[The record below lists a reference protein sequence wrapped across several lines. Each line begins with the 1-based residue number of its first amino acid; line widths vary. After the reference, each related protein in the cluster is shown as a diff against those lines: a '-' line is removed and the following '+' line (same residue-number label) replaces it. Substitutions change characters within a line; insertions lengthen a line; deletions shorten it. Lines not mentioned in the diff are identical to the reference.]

1 MSDPTSEAVEAAF
14 RHIQPQWDLARTE
27 DNLRLARQKL
37 RRRGRTR
44 VAVSALLLGVGIA
57 SGVSYRLLPGAREG
71 ARAPSVVKQASGQ
84 GLRFSDG
91 SSARLLDDRSSVE
104 VVAVT
109 ARAIDLRLTAGRGE
123 FDVVP
128 DPGRTFTVHVDGI
141 VVRVLGTRFRVER
154 EDRGAYVSV
163 YRGKVQVRW
172 PGGERV
178 LAEGQTG
185 RFPEEVAEPR
195 ALPEAESTGTVEP
208 AAPVLPATESSHP
221 AAPAARAR
229 FRALATGGRYAE
241 AYRVL
246 AGAPGVVD
254 SGAEDLM
261 LAADA
266 ARLSG
271 HPAEATPYL
280 QRIVRQYRGDVRAPL
295 AAFTLGRILL
305 HELGR
310 PAEAADAFALVRK
323 IFAEGPLSADALARE
338 TEAAERAGQRERAR
352 GLAEEYMAKY
362 PTGRRLESV
371 RRYGHFE

>member
-1 MSDPTSEAVEAAF
+1 MVDPTGEKVEESF
-14 RHIQPQWDLARTE
+14 RHIQVQWDVARTE
-27 DNLRLARQKL
+27 DNLRLTRQKI

-44 VAVSALLLGVGIA
+44 VVVSALLLGMGIA
-57 SGVSYRLLPGAREG
+57 TGVSYRLLPGAREAG
-71 ARAPSVVKQASGQ
+71 KAPSVVQDSFNHE
-84 GLRFSDG
+84 LRFSDG
-91 SSARLLDDRSSVE
+91 SSARLLDDRSQVE
-104 VVAVT
+104 VAAMT
-109 ARAIDLRLTAGRGE
+109 ARAIDLRLNAGRGE

-128 DPGRTFTVHVDGI
+128 DRGRTFTVHVDGI
-141 VVRVLGTRFRVER
+141 EVRVLGTRFRVER
-154 EDRGAYVSV
+154 EGRVAYVSV
-163 YRGKVQVRW
+163 YRGKVEVRW
-172 PGGERV
+172 PGGARV

-185 RFPEEVAEPR
+185 RFPEEVAEQQDS
-195 ALPEAESTGTVEP
+195 PEAEGTRSVEP
-208 AAPVLPATESSHP
+208 AAPVLPAAEISRP
-221 AAPAARAR
+221 AAPASRAR
-229 FRALATGGRYAE
+229 FRALATRGRYAE

-280 QRIVRQYRGDVRAPL
+280 ERIVRKYRGDVRAPL

-323 IFAEGPLSADALARE
+323 ILPEGPLSSDALARE
-338 TEAAERAGQRERAR
+338 SEAADRAGQRERAR
-352 GLAEEYMAKY
+352 GLAEEYVSKY
-362 PTGRRLESV
+362 PSGRRLESV

>member
-1 MSDPTSEAVEAAF
+1 MSDPTSEKVEEAF
-14 RHIQPQWDLARTE
+14 RHIQVQWDGARTE
-27 DNLRLARQKL
+27 DNLRLTHQAI

-44 VAVSALLLGVGIA
+44 VAASALLLGVVIA
-57 SGVSYRLLPGAREG
+57 MGVSYRLLPGGREAG
-71 ARAPSVVKQASGQ
+71 KVPSVVQDPVGH
-84 GLRFSDG
+84 GLRFFDG
-91 SSARLLDDRSSVE
+91 SSARMLDDRSQIE

-128 DPGRTFTVHVDGI
+128 DPGRTFAVHVDGI

-154 EDRGAYVSV
+154 EGRGAYVSV
-163 YRGKVQVRW
+163 YRGKVEVRW
-172 PGGERV
+172 PSGARV
-178 LAEGQTG
+178 LAQGQTG
-185 RFPEEVAEPR
+185 HFPEEVADTQPSVETEGP
-195 ALPEAESTGTVEP
+195 SKVEP
-208 AAPVLPATESSHP
+208 AASVPSATEISRP
-221 AAPAARAR
+221 AAPASRAH
-229 FRALATGGRYAE
+229 FRALATRGRYAD

-246 AGAPGVVD
+246 AGAPGVVA

-280 QRIVRQYRGDVRAPL
+280 QQIVRKYRGDERAPL

-305 HELGR
+305 YQLER

-323 IFAEGPLSADALARE
+323 ILPEGPLSSDALARE
-338 TEAAERAGQRERAR
+338 AEAANRAGQRERAR
-352 GLAEEYMAKY
+352 GLAEEYGTKY

-371 RRYGHFE
+371 RRYGQFE

>member
-1 MSDPTSEAVEAAF
+1 MPDPTSGKVEEAF
-14 RHIQPQWDLARTE
+14 RHIQVPWDVARTE
-27 DNLRLARQKL
+27 DNLHLTRQKI
-37 RRRGRTR
+37 RRRRRTR
-44 VAVSALLLGVGIA
+44 VAVSALLLAVGIA
-57 SGVSYRLLPGAREG
+57 TGVSYRLWPGARE
-71 ARAPSVVKQASGQ
+71 AAKAPSVVPDSSGH

-91 SSARLLDDRSSVE
+91 SSARLLDDRSQVE
-104 VVAVT
+104 VVVVT
-109 ARAIDLRLTAGRGE
+109 ARSIDLRLAAGRGE

-128 DPGRTFTVHVDGI
+128 DPGRTFTVRVDGI

-178 LAEGQTG
+178 LAEGQTA
-185 RFPEEVAEPR
+185 RFPEEAAEPQ
-195 ALPEAESTGTVEP
+195 ALPEAERTGTVEP
-208 AAPVLPATESSHP
+208 VAPVLPAAEISRP
-221 AAPAARAR
+221 AAPASRAR
-229 FRALATGGRYAE
+229 FRALATRGRYAE

-246 AGAPGVVD
+246 AGAPGVAD

-280 QRIVRQYRGDVRAPL
+280 ERIVREYKRDVRAPL

-323 IFAEGPLSADALARE
+323 ILPDGPLSSDALARE
-338 TEAAERAGQRERAR
+338 AEAADRAGQRERAH
-352 GLAEEYMAKY
+352 GLAGEYVAKY

-371 RRYGHFE
+371 RRYGQFE

>member
-1 MSDPTSEAVEAAF
+1 MVEPTSEKVEQAF
-14 RHIQPQWDLARTE
+14 RHIQVQWDGTRTE
-27 DNLRLARQKL
+27 DNLRLARQRL

-44 VAVSALLLGVGIA
+44 VAASALLLGVAIA
-57 SGVSYRLLPGAREG
+57 LGVSYGLVPGRREARK
-71 ARAPSVVKQASGQ
+71 ASSVVQDSVDH

-91 SSARLLDDRSSVE
+91 SSVRMLDERSQVE

-109 ARAIDLRLTAGRGE
+109 ASAIDLRLTAGRGE

-128 DPGRTFTVHVDGI
+128 DPGRTFAVHVDGI

-163 YRGKVQVRW
+163 YRGKVEVRW
-172 PGGERV
+172 PGGARV
-178 LAEGQTG
+178 LAQGQTG
-185 RFPEEVAEPR
+185 HFPEEVAEASP
-195 ALPEAESTGTVEP
+195 GTAGPSKVEP
-208 AAPVLPATESSHP
+208 AAPAPSATEISRPS
-221 AAPAARAR
+221 APASRSR
-229 FRALATGGRYAE
+229 FRALATRGRYAE

-246 AGAPGVVD
+246 SGAPGVVD

-280 QRIVRQYRGDVRAPL
+280 QQIVRKYRGDERAPL

-305 HELGR
+305 YQLER

-323 IFAEGPLSADALARE
+323 LLPEGPLSPDALARE
-338 TEAAERAGQRERAR
+338 AEAANRANQKERAR
-352 GLAEEYMAKY
+352 GLAEEYASKY

-371 RRYGHFE
+371 RRYGQFE

>member
-1 MSDPTSEAVEAAF
+1 MVDPTNEKVEAAF
-14 RHIQPQWDLARTE
+14 RHIQVQWNGARTE
-27 DNLRLARQKL
+27 DNLRLAHQAM
-37 RRRGRTR
+37 RRRRRTR
-44 VAVSALLLGVGIA
+44 VAGSALLLGVA
-57 SGVSYRLLPGAREG
+57 VALGVSQGLLPSGREAG
-71 ARAPSVVKQASGQ
+71 KAPSVVQDSVGR

-91 SSARLLDDRSSVE
+91 SSARMLDARSQVE

-109 ARAIDLRLTAGRGE
+109 ASAIDLRLTAGRGD

-128 DPGRTFTVHVDGI
+128 TPGRTFAVHVDGI

-154 EDRGAYVSV
+154 EDQGAYVSV
-163 YRGKVQVRW
+163 YRGKVEVRW
-172 PGGERV
+172 PGGARV
-178 LAEGQTG
+178 LAQGQTG
-185 RFPEEVAEPR
+185 HFPEEIAE
-195 ALPEAESTGTVEP
+195 AGPETAGPSKVES
-208 AAPVLPATESSHP
+208 AAPVPAATESTRP
-221 AAPAARAR
+221 AAPASRAR
-229 FRALATGGRYAE
+229 FRALATRGRYAE

-280 QRIVRQYRGDVRAPL
+280 QQIVRKYRGDERAPL

-305 HELGR
+305 YQLGR

-323 IFAEGPLSADALARE
+323 ILPEGALSPDALARE
-338 TEAAERAGQRERAR
+338 AEAANRADQRERAR
-352 GLAEEYMAKY
+352 GLAQEYVAKY

-371 RRYGHFE
+371 RRYGQIE

>member
-1 MSDPTSEAVEAAF
+1 M
-14 RHIQPQWDLARTE
+14 
-27 DNLRLARQKL
+27 
-37 RRRGRTR
+37 
-44 VAVSALLLGVGIA
+44 
-57 SGVSYRLLPGAREG
+57 RETG
-71 ARAPSVVKQASGQ
+71 KAPSVVQDSFGH

-91 SSARLLDDRSSVE
+91 SLAHLLDDHSQVE
-104 VVAVT
+104 VAAVT
-109 ARAIDLRLTAGRGE
+109 ARAIDLRLIAGRSE

-163 YRGKVQVRW
+163 YRGKVEVRW
-172 PGGERV
+172 PGGARV

-185 RFPEEVAEPR
+185 HFPEEVAQPQ
-195 ALPEAESTGTVEP
+195 ASPEAEGPSRVEP
-208 AAPVLPATESSHP
+208 AAPVLSAAEISPP
-221 AAPAARAR
+221 AAPASRAR
-229 FRALATGGRYAE
+229 FRALATRGRYAE

-254 SGAEDLM
+254 SGAEDLV

-280 QRIVRQYRGDVRAPL
+280 ERIVRKYRGDVRAPL

-305 HELGR
+305 YQLGR
-310 PAEAADAFALVRK
+310 PGEAADAFALVRK
-323 IFAEGPLSADALARE
+323 ILPEGPLSSDALARE
-338 TEAAERAGQRERAR
+338 AEAADRAGQRERAR
-352 GLAEEYMAKY
+352 GLAEEYVAKY
-362 PTGRRLESV
+362 PSGRRLESV
-371 RRYGHFE
+371 RRYGQFE

>member
-1 MSDPTSEAVEAAF
+1 MFDPTSEKVEEAF
-14 RHIQPQWDLARTE
+14 RHIQVNWDVARTD
-27 DNLRLARQKL
+27 DNLRLARLKL
-37 RRRGRTR
+37 RRGGRTR
-44 VAVSALLLGVGIA
+44 VAVSALLLGAGIA
-57 SGVSYRLLPGAREG
+57 TAVSYRLLPGTRE
-71 ARAPSVVKQASGQ
+71 AAKAPSVVQDSSGH
-84 GLRFSDG
+84 GLRFFDG
-91 SSARLLDDRSSVE
+91 SSARLLDDRSLIE

-109 ARAIDLRLTAGRGE
+109 AKAIDLRLTAGRGE

-163 YRGKVQVRW
+163 YRGKVEVGW

-178 LAEGQTG
+178 LAQGQTA
-185 RFPEEVAEPR
+185 RFPEEVAAPQ
-195 ALPEAESTGTVEP
+195 ALPEAEGTREVEP
-208 AAPVLPATESSHP
+208 VAPVLPAEEISRP
-221 AAPAARAR
+221 AAPASRAR
-229 FRALATGGRYAE
+229 FRALATRGRYAE

-246 AGAPGVVD
+246 TGAPGVVD

-280 QRIVRQYRGDVRAPL
+280 ERIVRQYRGDVRAPL

-323 IFAEGPLSADALARE
+323 ILAEGPLSSDALARE
-338 TEAAERAGQRERAR
+338 AEAADRASQRERAR
-352 GLAEEYMAKY
+352 GLAEEYMSKY

>member
-1 MSDPTSEAVEAAF
+1 MVDPTSDKVEAAF
-14 RHIQPQWDLARTE
+14 QRIQVQWDGARTE
-27 DNLRLARQKL
+27 DNLRLARQRI

-44 VAVSALLLGVGIA
+44 VAASALLLGVVIA
-57 SGVSYRLLPGAREG
+57 LGVGLWPYGREAG
-71 ARAPSVVKQASGQ
+71 KAPSVVQDSIGR
-84 GLRFSDG
+84 GLLFSDG
-91 SSARLLDDRSSVE
+91 SSARMLDDRSQVE

-109 ARAIDLRLTAGRGE
+109 ASAIDLRLAAGRGE

-128 DPGRTFTVHVDGI
+128 TPGRTFAVHVDGI

-154 EDRGAYVSV
+154 EDQGAYVSV
-163 YRGKVQVRW
+163 YRGKVEVRW
-172 PGGERV
+172 PGGARV
-178 LAEGQTG
+178 LAQGQTG
-185 RFPEEVAEPR
+185 HFPEEVAEAVPQM
-195 ALPEAESTGTVEP
+195 AAPGKVEP
-208 AAPVLPATESSHP
+208 AAPAPATTEITRP
-221 AAPAARAR
+221 AAPTSRAR
-229 FRALATGGRYAE
+229 FRALATHGRYAE

-266 ARLSG
+266 ARISG

-280 QRIVRQYRGDVRAPL
+280 QQIVRKHHGDERAPL

-305 HELGR
+305 YQLGR

-323 IFAEGPLSADALARE
+323 ILPEGPLSPDALARE
-338 TEAAERAGQRERAR
+338 AEAANRADQRERAR
-352 GLAEEYMAKY
+352 GLAEEYEAKY

>member
-1 MSDPTSEAVEAAF
+1 MFDPTSEKVEEAF
-14 RHIQPQWDLARTE
+14 RHIQVQWDGARTE
-27 DNLRLARQKL
+27 DNLRLARQRI

-44 VAVSALLLGVGIA
+44 VAVSTLLLGVAIA
-57 SGVSYRLLPGAREG
+57 IGVSYRLLPGGREVG
-71 ARAPSVVKQASGQ
+71 KAPSVVQDSFGH

-91 SSARLLDDRSSVE
+91 SSARMLDDHSQVE
-104 VVAVT
+104 VVSVT

-128 DPGRTFTVHVDGI
+128 DPGRAFTVHVEGM

-163 YRGKVQVRW
+163 YRGKVEVRW
-172 PGGERV
+172 SGGARV

-185 RFPEEVAEPR
+185 HFPEEVAQPQSS
-195 ALPEAESTGTVEP
+195 PETEGSSQVEP
-208 AAPVLPATESSHP
+208 AAPVPSAAELSRP
-221 AAPAARAR
+221 AAPASRAR
-229 FRALATGGRYAE
+229 FRTLATRGRYAE
-241 AYRVL
+241 AYHVL
-246 AGAPGVVD
+246 AGAPDVVD

-280 QRIVRQYRGDVRAPL
+280 ERIVRKYRGDVRAPL

-305 HELGR
+305 YQLGR

-323 IFAEGPLSADALARE
+323 ILPAGPLSSDALARE
-338 TEAAERAGQRERAR
+338 AEAAGRAGQRERAR
-352 GLAEEYMAKY
+352 GLAEEYVDKY
-362 PTGRRLESV
+362 PSGRRLESV
-371 RRYGHFE
+371 RRYGQFE

>member
-1 MSDPTSEAVEAAF
+1 
-14 RHIQPQWDLARTE
+14 
-27 DNLRLARQKL
+27 
-37 RRRGRTR
+37 
-44 VAVSALLLGVGIA
+44 
-57 SGVSYRLLPGAREG
+57 
-71 ARAPSVVKQASGQ
+71 
-84 GLRFSDG
+84 
-91 SSARLLDDRSSVE
+91 
-104 VVAVT
+104 
-109 ARAIDLRLTAGRGE
+109 LRLTAGRGD

-128 DPGRTFTVHVDGI
+128 TPGRTFAVHVDGI

-163 YRGKVQVRW
+163 YRGKVEVQW
-172 PGGERV
+172 PGGARV
-178 LAEGQTG
+178 LAQGQTG
-185 RFPEEVAEPR
+185 HFPEEVAEASPQTQG
-195 ALPEAESTGTVEP
+195 PSKVEASAPVPAATETLRP
-208 AAPVLPATESSHP
+208 AAPTS
-221 AAPAARAR
+221 RAR
-229 FRALATGGRYAE
+229 FRALATRGRYAE

-280 QRIVRQYRGDVRAPL
+280 QQIVHKYRGDERAPL

-305 HELGR
+305 YQLAR

-323 IFAEGPLSADALARE
+323 ILPEGPLSPDALARE
-338 TEAAERAGQRERAR
+338 AEAANRADQRERAR
-352 GLAEEYMAKY
+352 GLADEYVAKY

-371 RRYGHFE
+371 RRYGQFE

>member
-1 MSDPTSEAVEAAF
+1 MFDPTSEKVEEAF
-14 RHIQPQWDLARTE
+14 RHIQVQWDVARTE
-27 DNLRLARQKL
+27 DNLRFARKKI

-44 VAVSALLLGVGIA
+44 VAVSALVLGVGIA
-57 SGVSYRLLPGAREG
+57 AGVWYRLLPGAREAG
-71 ARAPSVVKQASGQ
+71 KAPSVVQDSFGR

-91 SSARLLDDRSSVE
+91 SSARLLDDRSQVE
-104 VVAVT
+104 VAAVT
-109 ARAIDLRLTAGRGE
+109 AKAIDLRLTAGRGE

-128 DPGRTFTVHVDGI
+128 DPGRTFTVRVDGI

-163 YRGKVQVRW
+163 YRGKVQVGW

-185 RFPEEVAEPR
+185 RFPEEVAEAQ
-195 ALPEAESTGTVEP
+195 ALPEAEGTRAAEP
-208 AAPVLPATESSHP
+208 VAPVLPADEISRPS
-221 AAPAARAR
+221 APASRAR
-229 FRALATGGRYAE
+229 FRDLATRGRYAE

-246 AGAPGVVD
+246 ADAPGVVD
-254 SGAEDLM
+254 NGAEDLM

-266 ARLSG
+266 ARISG

-280 QRIVRQYRGDVRAPL
+280 QRIVRKYRSDVRAPL

-305 HELGR
+305 YELGR

-323 IFAEGPLSADALARE
+323 ILPEGPLSSDALARE
-338 TEAAERAGQRERAR
+338 AEAADRAGQRERAR

-362 PTGRRLESV
+362 PSGRRLESV
-371 RRYGHFE
+371 RRYGQFE

>member
-1 MSDPTSEAVEAAF
+1 MFDPTSEKVEEAF
-14 RHIQPQWDLARTE
+14 RHIQVNWDVARTE
-27 DNLRLARQKL
+27 DNLRLARQKI
-37 RRRGRTR
+37 RRGGRTR
-44 VAVSALLLGVGIA
+44 IAVSALLLGVGIA
-57 SGVSYRLLPGAREG
+57 TGVSYRLLPGAREA
-71 ARAPSVVKQASGQ
+71 ARAPSVVEDSSGH

-91 SSARLLDDRSSVE
+91 SSARLLDDRSQVE
-104 VVAVT
+104 VVAVA

-178 LAEGQTG
+178 LAEGQTAH
-185 RFPEEVAEPR
+185 FPEEVAEPQ
-195 ALPEAESTGTVEP
+195 ALPEAERTSTVEP
-208 AAPVLPATESSHP
+208 AAPALPAAEISRP
-221 AAPAARAR
+221 AAPVSRAR
-229 FRALATGGRYAE
+229 FRALATRGRYAE

-246 AGAPGVVD
+246 TGAPGVVD

-280 QRIVRQYRGDVRAPL
+280 ERIVRQYRGDVRAPL

-305 HELGR
+305 YELGR

-323 IFAEGPLSADALARE
+323 ILPEGPLSSDALARE
-338 TEAAERAGQRERAR
+338 TEAAYRAGQRERAR
-352 GLAEEYMAKY
+352 GLAEAYMAKY

-371 RRYGHFE
+371 RRYGQFE

>member
-1 MSDPTSEAVEAAF
+1 MADPTSEKVEEAF
-14 RHIQPQWDLARTE
+14 RHIQVQWNGARTE
-27 DNLRLARQKL
+27 NNLGLARQRI

-44 VAVSALLLGVGIA
+44 VAASALLLGAAIA
-57 SGVSYRLLPGAREG
+57 LGVSYRLLPGGRENG
-71 ARAPSVVKQASGQ
+71 KTPSVVQDLVGR

-91 SSARLLDDRSSVE
+91 SSARMLDDRSQVE

-109 ARAIDLRLTAGRGE
+109 ARAIDLRLTSGRGE

-128 DPGRTFTVHVDGI
+128 DPSRTFAVHVDGI
-141 VVRVLGTRFRVER
+141 AVRVLGTRFRVER

-163 YRGKVQVRW
+163 YRGKVEVRW
-172 PGGERV
+172 PGGARV
-178 LAEGQTG
+178 LAQGQTG
-185 RFPEEVAEPR
+185 HFPEDVAETSSETEGSSR
-195 ALPEAESTGTVEP
+195 GEP
-208 AAPVLPATESSHP
+208 AAPVPSATEISRS
-221 AAPAARAR
+221 AAPASRAR
-229 FRALATGGRYAE
+229 FHALAMRGRYAE

-246 AGAPGVVD
+246 VGAPGVVD

-280 QRIVRQYRGDVRAPL
+280 QQIVRKYRSDERAPL

-305 HELGR
+305 YQLGR

-323 IFAEGPLSADALARE
+323 LLSEGPLSADALARE
-338 TEAAERAGQRERAR
+338 AEAADRAGQRERAR
-352 GLAEEYMAKY
+352 GLAEDYAAKY

-371 RRYGHFE
+371 RRYGQFE

>member
-1 MSDPTSEAVEAAF
+1 MSDHS
-14 RHIQPQWDLARTE
+14 W
-27 DNLRLARQKL
+27 
-37 RRRGRTR
+37 
-44 VAVSALLLGVGIA
+44 LLLGHQCNDS
-57 SGVSYRLLPGAREG
+57 SGH
-71 ARAPSVVKQASGQ
+71 

-91 SSARLLDDRSSVE
+91 SSARLLDDRSQVE

-109 ARAIDLRLTAGRGE
+109 AKAIDLRLTAGRSE

-128 DPGRTFTVHVDGI
+128 DPGRTFTVQVDGI

-163 YRGKVQVRW
+163 YRGKVEVRW

-178 LAEGQTG
+178 LGQGQTA
-185 RFPEEVAEPR
+185 RFPEEVAEQQ
-195 ALPEAESTGTVEP
+195 ALPAAESAGTVKP
-208 AAPVLPATESSHP
+208 AAPVLPAVELSRP
-221 AAPAARAR
+221 AAPASRAR
-229 FRALATGGRYAE
+229 FRALATRGQYAE

-246 AGAPGVVD
+246 AGAPGVVE

-271 HPAEATPYL
+271 HPSEATPYL
-280 QRIVRQYRGDVRAPL
+280 ERIVRQYRGDVRAPL

-305 HELGR
+305 YQLGR

-323 IFAEGPLSADALARE
+323 ILAEGPLSSDALARE
-338 TEAAERAGQRERAR
+338 AEAADRAGQRERAR
-352 GLAEEYMAKY
+352 GLAEEYMTKY
-362 PTGRRLESV
+362 PIGRRLESV

>member
-1 MSDPTSEAVEAAF
+1 MVDPTSEKVEAAF
-14 RHIQPQWDLARTE
+14 RHIQVQWDGARTE
-27 DNLRLARQKL
+27 DNLHLARKTI

-44 VAVSALLLGVGIA
+44 VAASALLLGMVIA
-57 SGVSYRLLPGAREG
+57 LGVSYRLYWGGREAG
-71 ARAPSVVKQASGQ
+71 KAPLVVQNSSDH
-84 GLRFSDG
+84 GLNFSDG
-91 SSARLLDDRSSVE
+91 SSARMLDDRSQVE

-123 FDVVP
+123 FEVTP
-128 DPGRTFTVHVDGI
+128 DPGRTFAVHVDGI

-163 YRGKVQVRW
+163 YRGKVEVRW
-172 PGGERV
+172 PGGARV
-178 LAEGQTG
+178 LAQGQTG
-185 RFPEEVAEPR
+185 HFPEEVAEASPQTEGPTR
-195 ALPEAESTGTVEP
+195 AEP
-208 AAPVLPATESSHP
+208 AAPVPSAIEISHP
-221 AAPAARAR
+221 APASRAR
-229 FRALATGGRYAE
+229 FRALASRGRYAE

-280 QRIVRQYRGDVRAPL
+280 QQIVRKYRGDERAPL
-295 AAFTLGRILL
+295 AAFMLGRILL
-305 HELGR
+305 YQLGR

-323 IFAEGPLSADALARE
+323 ILPEGPLSADALARE
-338 TEAAERAGQRERAR
+338 TEAADRADQRERAR
-352 GLAEEYMAKY
+352 GLAEEYVAKY

-371 RRYGHFE
+371 RRYGQFE

>member
-1 MSDPTSEAVEAAF
+1 MSDPTSEGVEKAF
-14 RHIQPQWDLARTE
+14 RHIQVNWDVARTE
-27 DNLRLARQKL
+27 DNLRLARQKI
-37 RRRGRTR
+37 RRGGRTR
-44 VAVSALLLGVGIA
+44 IAVSALLLGVGIA
-57 SGVSYRLLPGAREG
+57 TGVSYRLLPGAREA
-71 ARAPSVVKQASGQ
+71 ARAPSVVEDSSGH

-91 SSARLLDDRSSVE
+91 SSARLLDDRSQVE
-104 VVAVT
+104 VVAVA

-128 DPGRTFTVHVDGI
+128 DPGRTFTVLVDGI

-178 LAEGQTG
+178 LAEGQTAH
-185 RFPEEVAEPR
+185 FPEDVAETSSETEGSSR
-195 ALPEAESTGTVEP
+195 GEP
-208 AAPVLPATESSHP
+208 AAPVPSATEISRS
-221 AAPAARAR
+221 AAPASRAR
-229 FRALATGGRYAE
+229 FHALAMRGRYAE

-246 AGAPGVVD
+246 VGAPGVVD

-280 QRIVRQYRGDVRAPL
+280 ERIVRQYRSDVRAPL

-305 HELGR
+305 YELGR

-323 IFAEGPLSADALARE
+323 ILPEGPLSSDALARE
-338 TEAAERAGQRERAR
+338 AEAADRAGQRERAR
-352 GLAEEYMAKY
+352 GLADEYVAKY
-362 PTGRRLESV
+362 PSGRRLESV
-371 RRYGHFE
+371 RRYGQFE

>member
-1 MSDPTSEAVEAAF
+1 MVEPTSEKVEEAF
-14 RHIQPQWDLARTE
+14 RHIQVQWDSARTE
-27 DNLRLARQKL
+27 DNLRLARQRL

-44 VAVSALLLGVGIA
+44 VAASALLLGVTIA
-57 SGVSYRLLPGAREG
+57 LGVSYRLWPSGHESG
-71 ARAPSVVKQASGQ
+71 KAPSVVQDSVGH

-91 SSARLLDDRSSVE
+91 SSARMLDDRSQVE

-109 ARAIDLRLTAGRGE
+109 ASAIDLRLTAGRGE

-128 DPGRTFTVHVDGI
+128 DPGRTFAVHVDGI

-154 EDRGAYVSV
+154 EDRGATVSV
-163 YRGKVQVRW
+163 YRGKVEVRW
-172 PGGERV
+172 PGGART
-178 LAEGQTG
+178 LTEGQTG
-185 RFPEEVAEPR
+185 HFPEEVAE
-195 ALPEAESTGTVEP
+195 AVPETAGPSKVEP
-208 AAPVLPATESSHP
+208 AAPAPTAKEFAPA
-221 AAPAARAR
+221 AAPASRAR
-229 FRALATGGRYAE
+229 FRTLATHGRYAE

-280 QRIVRQYRGDVRAPL
+280 QQIVRKYRGDERAPL

-305 HELGR
+305 YQLGR

-323 IFAEGPLSADALARE
+323 ILPEGPLSSDALARE
-338 TEAAERAGQRERAR
+338 AEAANRADQRERAR
-352 GLAEEYMAKY
+352 GLAEEYVAKY
-362 PTGRRLESV
+362 PIGRRLESV
-371 RRYGHFE
+371 RRYGQFE